1 MTALDQRVRRTAL
14 TFGEQLREIEDAFV
28 ARREAVQLLGLGALC
43 REHVLL
49 LGPPGTAKTRL
60 VERFCRTL
68 DTRPFSYLL
77 TRFTEP
83 AEIFGPI
90 DVKSFTQES
99 RYQVNTEGMLPQ
111 ARVAFLDEVFQG
123 SSAILNTLLTL
134 INERTF
140 RDGRP
145 GSDDTTPLVTLVG
158 SSNEIPN
165 DPVLAAFS
173 DRFLLR
179 CRVRYVGLDQLEDVL
194 LLGWKDEQQQ
204 IRQDRDPA
212 DPASRMRVSLS
223 ETDLRTLHGAVA
235 QVDLSPVTGTY
246 LEILR
251 EIRGAGIKFSDRR
264 AVKAQKVF
272 AASAL
277 LAGRAKADVT
287 DLRWLANLWTDE
299 TDEESLRKL
308 VAGHGVPV
316 EEPAERVRDL
326 HDIID
331 VDLATLRARVAQ
343 VATEPELRKLT
354 RDTQRLAGE
363 LRRDHPAAS
372 DELARVQAV
381 QREILTVLR
390 ERFPWRGTE
399 LCATPGASASA
410 PPGNSPKPGRRRSG
424 GRRPG
429 RAARPARL
437 ACASRSPTRS
447 AAPRWPRSPV
457 SSAASTGGPR
467 PPRVPSP
474 ASWTAAR

>member
-1 MTALDQRVRRTAL
+1 MTALDRRVRIRAL

-28 ARREAVQLLGLGALC
+28 DRREAVYLLGLGALC

-60 VERFCRTL
+60 VERFCRAL

-90 DVKSFTQES
+90 DVKSFTEES

-145 GSDDTTPLVTLVG
+145 GSDGATPLVTVVG

-165 DPVLAAFS
+165 DPVLSAFS

-179 CRVRYVGLDQLEDVL
+179 CRVRYVGLDQLEEVL
-194 LLGWKDEQQQ
+194 QLGWKDEQQRIIQ
-204 IRQDRDPA
+204 VPA
-212 DPASRMRVSLS
+212 AAEAASRLQVSVS
-223 ETDLRTLHGAVA
+223 EEDLRMLQEAVA

-277 LAGRAKADVT
+277 LAGRAEADVT

-299 TDEESLRKL
+299 ADEESLRKL
-308 VAGHGVPV
+308 VIGHGVPV
-316 EEPAERVRDL
+316 EEPGERIRDV
-326 HDIID
+326 HEIID
-331 VDLATLRARVAQ
+331 VHLATISARVEQ
-343 VATEPELRKLT
+343 VGTEAELRKLA
-354 RDTQRLAGE
+354 RDAQRLAAE
-363 LRRDHPAAS
+363 LRRDHPRAS
-372 DELARVQAV
+372 AELARVQAV

-399 LCATPGASASA
+399 H
-410 PPGNSPKPGRRRSG
+410 
-424 GRRPG
+424 
-429 RAARPARL
+429 
-437 ACASRSPTRS
+437 
-447 AAPRWPRSPV
+447 V
-457 SSAASTGGPR
+457 
-467 PPRVPSP
+467 
-474 ASWTAAR
+474 